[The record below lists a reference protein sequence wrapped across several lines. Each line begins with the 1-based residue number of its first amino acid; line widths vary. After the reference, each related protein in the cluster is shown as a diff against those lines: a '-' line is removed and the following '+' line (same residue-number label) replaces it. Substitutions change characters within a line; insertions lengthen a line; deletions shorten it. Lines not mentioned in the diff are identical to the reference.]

1 VSGLN
6 TFMFPLV
13 ANALGAV
20 INAALLGFPGPV
32 NGAGPTSSLI
42 VIILFFYDIYA
53 KKAFHP
59 RDRRVRSGRC

>member
-1 VSGLN
+1 RIVQQ
-6 TFMFPLV
+6 
-13 ANALGAV
+13 GAKAFAAV
-20 INAALLGFPGPV
+20 MEAALQWV
-32 NGAGPTSSLI
+32 AAAGQRAAATSSLI